1 MSAQV
6 LSMRAVTKRYGP
18 AEKAAD
24 TMVLKGVDLDVDHGA
39 SVAITGVSGSG
50 KSTLLNLAG
59 GLDRVTSGSV
69 WLDGTDLTK
78 SDETELSLMRRK
90 VGLIFQFHHLL
101 RDFTVLENVL
111 MPSRLQGLSRHFSA
125 TEAEDMLDRV
135 GVQNFRH
142 RYPSEMSGG
151 EQQRVAVARALLSRP
166 MLILADEP
174 TGNLDRA
181 SSEVVAELMFS
192 VGAEQGAACLLV
204 THDMELAARAER
216 VLTLHDG
223 FLAEAG
229 EESVDLSYEALR

>member
-1 MSAQV
+1 MSAEV

-18 AEKAAD
+18 AEKEAE
-24 TMVLKGVDLDVDHGA
+24 TLVLRGIDLDIEHGA

-50 KSTLLNLAG
+50 KSTLLNLSG

-90 VGLIFQFHHLL
+90 IGLIFQFHHLL
-101 RDFTVLENVL
+101 RDFTVLENGL
-111 MPSRLQGLSRHFSA
+111 MPSRLQGRSRIFA
-125 TEAEDMLDRV
+125 TTEAEEMLNRV
-135 GVQNFRH
+135 GVRNFRH

-166 MLILADEP
+166 ALILADEP
-174 TGNLDRA
+174 TGNLDRV
-181 SSEVVAELMFS
+181 SSDVVAELMFS
-192 VGAEQGAACLLV
+192 VSAERGSACLLV
-204 THDMELAARAER
+204 THDIELAARAER

-223 FLAEAG
+223 LLAEAG
-229 EESVDLSYEALR
+229 EESVELSCERRR